1 MNLND
6 QSEKLLY
13 AAKTGRP
20 TEALVR
26 GLAETPFRQLTGELN
41 DDTHKLAFW
50 INAYN
55 AYFLILRHE
64 KGLQRPGIFRQKA
77 VRIAGRDFSLDDIEH
92 GILRRNR
99 WKWSL
104 GYLPYPFAP
113 KLLRQL
119 AVARIDPR
127 IHFALNCGA
136 RSCPPIAFYS
146 PDKLDRQLD
155 LATRSFLESETDF
168 LPEKKEV
175 CTTRLLLWYQGD
187 FSGMRGVRKTLER
200 VLERDL
206 AGWRVRF
213 GGYDWGEIQG

>member
-26 GLAETPFRQLTGELN
+26 ALAETPFRQLTETLR
-41 DDTHKLAFW
+41 DDTRKLAFW

-64 KGLQRPGIFRQKA
+64 KGLQRPDIFKQKA
-77 VRIAGRDFSLDDIEH
+77 IRIGGRDFSLDDIEH

-113 KLLRQL
+113 KLLRRL

-146 PDKLDRQLD
+146 PDKLDGQLD
-155 LATRSFLESETDF
+155 LAARSFLESETD
-168 LPEKKEV
+168 LYPEKKEAH
-175 CTTRLLLWYQGD
+175 TTRLLLWYQGD
-187 FSGMRGVRKTLER
+187 FGGMRGVRKALES
-200 VLERDL
+200 VLGQDL

-213 GGYDWGEIQG
+213 KGYDWGGI